1 MSWIITIISLYHKKK
16 IYKVT
21 RHFPSLSISETRFFS
36 KKQEVQQQVI
46 AWLD

>member
-1 MSWIITIISLYHKKK
+1 MSWIITIASLYHKKK

-21 RHFPSLSISETRFFS
+21 RHFLSLSISETHFFS
-36 KKQEVQQQVI
+36 RKYDVQQQII